1 MINNILKINLNGFII
16 KRLDNLVMNELY
28 HETYKGISGDIWP
41 IARCVVKELKDVS
54 LKQQCESC
62 IQYIDEYIDWGYDD
76 PEIVDCCNDI
86 DFLNKYLEVCKK
98 LGFEV
103 DVLLCG
109 TTREEPKYV
118 ISDEEIATHYEFLG
132 FDYGYPGPDYYSCL
146 VEEVKHIRTIVPI
159 ELNEYGLL
167 QTEEDAVDFIKARN
181 KARECLPIGYFELGD
196 FIIYKIFRYI
206 GTKPLE

>member
-1 MINNILKINLNGFII
+1 
-16 KRLDNLVMNELY
+16 MNEL
-28 HETYKGISGDIWP
+28 HGEVYKGISGEICP
-41 IARCVVKELKDVS
+41 ISPLDLKNLKDDS
-54 LKQQCESC
+54 LRQECELC
-62 IQYIDEYIDWGYDD
+62 IQYVDEHLDRGYDD

-86 DFLNKYLEVCKK
+86 DFINKYIEVCKK

-118 ISDEEIATHYEFLG
+118 ISDEEISTHYEFLG

-146 VEEVKHIRTIVPI
+146 VEEVKHITTIVPI

-167 QTEEDAVDFIKARN
+167 QTEEDAVNFIKARN
-181 KARECLPIGYFELGD
+181 KARECLPIGYLN
-196 FIIYKIFRYI
+196 
-206 GTKPLE
+206 